1 MVFEF
6 WHCALIADQ
15 QSRIALPGNPSE
27 KESESN
33 SMRSREKV
41 VKGDLWE
48 GEDLLDLLE
57 GEDH

>member
-1 MVFEF
+1 M
-6 WHCALIADQ
+6 IADQ

-33 SMRSREKV
+33 SMRLREKV

-48 GEDLLDLLE
+48 EEDLLNLWV
-57 GEDH
+57 GEER